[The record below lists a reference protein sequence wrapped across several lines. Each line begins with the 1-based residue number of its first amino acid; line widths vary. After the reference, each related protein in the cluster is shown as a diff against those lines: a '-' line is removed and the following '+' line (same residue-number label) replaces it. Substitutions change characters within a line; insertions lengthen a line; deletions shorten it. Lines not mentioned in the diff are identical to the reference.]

1 MFRAFAD
8 RARSDRHALAACI
21 STSRQELTEAEVGQ
35 IAQPTLIGVGTTDD
49 IAGSP
54 DALAALMPNARV
66 FAIEGRDHMLSVGD
80 RTFKA
85 EVLRF
90 LGEAA

>member
-1 MFRAFAD
+1 MVKRTQSSFAWLFLVLVVLDFLDFLEFLAF
-8 RARSDRHALAACI
+8 LAFL
-21 STSRQELTEAEVGQ
+21 SFFL
-35 IAQPTLIGVGTTDD
+35 LLDD

-90 LGEAA
+90 LGAAA